1 MTKLSRLAIVL
12 ILITI
17 SNLLLSQNFEGKIIY
32 DLSFEKPEDTP
43 AKTFEMMFRDT
54 DDQSTA
60 NYYLKND
67 YYRIDLINSKVKI
80 CHAF

>member
-1 MTKLSRLAIVL
+1 VTKLSRLAIVL